1 MTCRAPST
9 NYHFHM
15 NTLIMMAGAYSFCK
29 GALAQGRHRSQNL
42 NNIIPPKAFNMLV
55 RSQETIQKMKKIA
68 TDMLKLIVTAEQIT
82 LNSLTRVCIVLSD
95 QFCSRHRI

>member
-1 MTCRAPST
+1 MTSRAPST
-9 NYHFHM
+9 NYRFHM
-15 NTLIMMAGAYSFCK
+15 NTLIVMAGAYSFCK

-42 NNIIPPKAFNMLV
+42 NNIIPLKAFNMLV

-68 TDMLKLIVTAEQIT
+68 TDMLNSSSVLQQII

-95 QFCSRHRI
+95 QFCSRHRF